1 MLDVWLKDLEALEAI
16 SQDDLTRRLCL
27 RMAVLSQNGKLAVF
41 LHELA
46 DDDELDEETKGML
59 VEIAAEPA
67 FLLTVADYLRE
78 THRFH

>member
-1 MLDVWLKDLEALEAI
+1 MLETWLDDLEALEAI
-16 SQDDLTRRLCL
+16 SQDELTRRLCL
-27 RMAVLSQNGKLAVF
+27 RMALLSQNGKLGTF

-46 DDDELDEETKGML
+46 DDEELDEDTKGML

-67 FLLTVADYLRE
+67 FLFAIADYLRT